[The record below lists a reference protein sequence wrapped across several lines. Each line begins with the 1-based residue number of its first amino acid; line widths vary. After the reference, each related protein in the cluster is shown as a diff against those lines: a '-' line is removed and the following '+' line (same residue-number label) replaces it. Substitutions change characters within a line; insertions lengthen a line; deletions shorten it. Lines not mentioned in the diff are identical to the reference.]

1 MGSNTSWPQGG
12 TVLEASTSTAAVAAP
27 VTALKA
33 SARGRRR
40 RFNRDRFASILLLVP
55 SLGAI
60 GVFVYGF
67 IGWTFWAA
75 LTNWNNIAPFT
86 QACIPGGI
94 CLLPR
99 VDFVGLQTFSRL
111 LENPRFQIDVQNNVT
126 FTVLFVVACNVI
138 GLLLAILLDRN
149 MPGESFFR
157 VVFLMP
163 MAISLIVTGV
173 VWRWLENPSTGLN
186 LILGALHLDFLQN
199 GWYTDPSV
207 GIKAV
212 VIAAT
217 WQMSGFVMALYLAG
231 LRGISNDLREA
242 ARVDGA
248 SEWQVFRHI
257 LLPLLAPITVTAIII
272 LGHISLKIFDLT
284 SAMTGPG
291 PAFADDVPALFMY
304 NTTFQGNHFAQGAGI
319 ATVLLLIV
327 GTLVIPYLIYSLRTE
342 TER

>member
-1 MGSNTSWPQGG
+1 LASNS
-12 TVLEASTSTAAVAAP
+12 LESAPAATLHVS
-27 VTALKA
+27 V
-33 SARGRRR
+33 RGRRR
-40 RFNRDRFASILLLVP
+40 RVTRDRVFSILLIVP
-55 SLGAI
+55 SAAAI

-67 IGWTFWAA
+67 IGWTIWAA

-86 QACIPGGI
+86 EACVPGGV
-94 CLLPR
+94 CLFPR
-99 VDFVGLQTFSRL
+99 VDFVGLQTFQRL
-111 LENPRFQIDVQNNVT
+111 IQNSRFQIDVLNTVT
-126 FTVLFVVACNVI
+126 FTVLFVVACNAI
-138 GLLLAILLDRN
+138 GLLLAVLLDRN
-149 MPGESFFR
+149 MPGENVFR
-157 VVFLMP
+157 VIFLLP

-173 VWRWLENPSTGLN
+173 VWRWLENPSTGIN
-186 LILGALHLDFLQN
+186 LLLEALHLGFLTN
-199 GWYTDPSV
+199 GWYTDPGI

-217 WQMSGFVMALYLAG
+217 WQMSGYVMALYLAG

-257 LLPLLAPITVTAIII
+257 ILPLLAPITVTAIII

-304 NTTFQGNHFAQGAGI
+304 NTTFQGNHFAQGAAI
-319 ATVLLLIV
+319 ASVLLVIV
-327 GTLVIPYLIYSLRTE
+327 STLVIPYLIYSLRSE
-342 TER
+342 TEQ